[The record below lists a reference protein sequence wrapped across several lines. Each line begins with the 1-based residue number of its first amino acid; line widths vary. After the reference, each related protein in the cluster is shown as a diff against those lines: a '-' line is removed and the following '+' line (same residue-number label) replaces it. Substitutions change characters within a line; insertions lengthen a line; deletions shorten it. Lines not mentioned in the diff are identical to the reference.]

1 MSDTRFD
8 DMPVRPLPPTPSPT
22 PDAPFQPAAGKPA
35 MPGVPFVG
43 GDTAKQR
50 DLAAD
55 THEAGVALTTNQGLK
70 VSDDQNSLRAGP
82 RGPTL
87 MEDFHL
93 REKITHFDH
102 ERIPERVVH
111 ARGAGAHGV
120 FQVYEPLTDLTTA
133 APFQDPAK
141 ETPVFVR
148 FSTVAGSRGSADT
161 VRDVR
166 GFAVKF
172 YTEEGVWDLVG
183 NNMPVFFIQDA
194 VKFPDLIHAV
204 KPEPHNEIP
213 QAQSAHDT
221 FWDFVSLT
229 PESAHMLMWLMSD
242 RAIPRSY
249 ATMEGFGVHTFRLV
263 NAEGRARFVKFHWK
277 PLKGVFSQVWDEAQK
292 TAGKDPDFHRRDLFD
307 AIERG
312 DFPQWELG
320 LQVIEEEDE
329 PKYGVDILDPTK
341 IIPEEVVPVRRVGL
355 MTLTANPG
363 NFFAETEQVAFHVGH
378 VVPGIDF
385 TNDPLLQGRLFS
397 YLDTQLR
404 RVGPNFAELP
414 VNRPLQPVDNNQR
427 DGMGRRQID
436 KGRVAYFP
444 NSLAHGCPMQS
455 PEAADAFRSYAEKVD
470 GAKVRVRSASFG
482 DHFSQAAL
490 FWNSMSTW
498 EQDHIAAA
506 FSFELNQCTD
516 SLVRQRV
523 MDDILGNIAPDLAQA
538 VSART
543 GLSLAGAKPHP
554 PSVPDVGRSPA
565 LSQDRPAEDIRGRK
579 VAVLVDAGV
588 EAEQLSIIQETLMDE
603 EAIVEVVAPVAGTI
617 TGGDGNP
624 VPVTRAAPN
633 AASVLYDGV
642 IVLGGGLASTMG
654 EMGHTRHFINE
665 AFLHGKPI
673 AAIDAGE
680 GVLAAAHLPTLV
692 KEQGVITGEALE
704 EMLTLFVEALRRHR
718 FPQRDVR
725 LVPA

>member
-1 MSDTRFD
+1 
-8 DMPVRPLPPTPSPT
+8 
-22 PDAPFQPAAGKPA
+22 
-35 MPGVPFVG
+35 
-43 GDTAKQR
+43 
-50 DLAAD
+50 
-55 THEAGVALTTNQGLK
+55 
-70 VSDDQNSLRAGP
+70 
-82 RGPTL
+82 RG
-87 MEDFHL
+87 
-93 REKITHFDH
+93 R
-102 ERIPERVVH
+102 RS
-111 ARGAGAHGV
+111 GV

-133 APFQDPAK
+133 TLFQDPAK

-229 PESAHMLMWLMSD
+229 PESAHMLMWVMSD

-263 NAEGRARFVKFHWK
+263 NGQGKARFVKFHWK

-329 PKYGVDILDPTK
+329 FKYGIDILDPTK

-414 VNRPLQPVDNNQR
+414 INRPLQPVDNNQR
-427 DGMGRRQID
+427 DGMGRRQINR
-436 KGRVAYFP
+436 GRVAYFP
-444 NSLAHGCPMQS
+444 NGLAHGCPMHS
-455 PEAADAFRSYAEKVD
+455 PEAVDAFRSYAEKVD
-470 GAKVRVRSASFG
+470 GAKIRVRSDSFA
-482 DHFSQAAL
+482 DHFSQATL
-490 FWNSMSTW
+490 FWNSMAGW
-498 EQDHIAAA
+498 EKDHIAAA
-506 FSFELNQCTD
+506 FSFELNQCQD
-516 SLVRQRV
+516 GMVRQRV
-523 MDDILGNIAPDLAQA
+523 MDQLLANIAPDLAQR
-538 VSART
+538 VSAQT
-543 GLSLAGAKPHP
+543 GIPLGRAKTSPLA
-554 PSVPDVGRSPA
+554 PDAAPDAGSDAGPDPVTGRSAA
-565 LSQDRPAEDIRGRK
+565 LSMDRVGDDIRGRK
-579 VAVLVDAGV
+579 IAVLVDAGV
-588 EAEQLSIIQETLMDE
+588 SAEQLSLIQETLMDE
-603 EAIVEVVAPVAGTI
+603 EAIVETIAPVAGSV
-617 TGGDGNP
+617 TGDDGHP
-624 VPVTRAAPN
+624 VPITRAAPN
-633 AASVLYDGV
+633 APSVVYDAV
-642 IVLGGGLASTMG
+642 IVPGGTSTQALEESGL
-654 EMGHTRHFINE
+654 TRHFVNE
-665 AFLHGKPI
+665 AFVHGKPI
-673 AAIDAGE
+673 AAVGMGE
-680 GVLAAAHLPTLV
+680 RVLAAANLPVPRL
-692 KEQGVITGEALE
+692 EEGVITGKQIDET
-704 EMLTLFVEALRRHR
+704 LTLFVEALRHHR
-718 FPQRDVR
+718 FPQRALR
-725 LVPA
+725 SVPA